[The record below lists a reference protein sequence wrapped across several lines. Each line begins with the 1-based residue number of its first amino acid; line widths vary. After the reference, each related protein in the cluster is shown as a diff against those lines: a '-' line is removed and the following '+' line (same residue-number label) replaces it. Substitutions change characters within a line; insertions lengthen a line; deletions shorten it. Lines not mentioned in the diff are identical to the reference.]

1 MQTRLIAAVTAL
13 AVTLSGIG
21 ATPAVAWDQKEQ
33 RALALIL
40 GAVALGAIINNEDKK
55 RSRPSPVPAPKY
67 QPQPAHQ
74 KPYHRGHGN
83 DRWRNRT
90 IPAECVYDV
99 RTGEG
104 RREVVSKA
112 CLSDFDFGRRL
123 PAECA
128 FEIRTERGRREVYG
142 PRCLEE
148 FGYRIEDVRY

>member
-1 MQTRLIAAVTAL
+1 MKTRLIAAVTAL
-13 AVTLSGIG
+13 AVALSGL
-21 ATPAVAWDQKEQ
+21 AVTPAVALNQKEQ

-40 GAVALGAIINNEDKK
+40 GAVALGVIINNEDKK
-55 RSRPSPVPAPKY
+55 RSQPKPVPVRRW
-67 QPQPAHQ
+67 QPQPGQ
-74 KPYHRGHGN
+74 QPPYHRGRGD

-99 RTGEG
+99 RTGSG
-104 RREVVSKA
+104 RRQVVSKT
-112 CLSDFDFGRRL
+112 CLSEFDFDRGL

-142 PRCLEE
+142 PRCLQE